1 MVEDIVYRDQI
12 TLKIFLSVSYL
23 VTEKLHMPDDTS
35 NASETRACFLYFLAI
50 PTRWKD
56 NDIYGHVNNVVYYSY
71 FDTVITHYLMVEA
84 QIDILGGAVLPFTV
98 ESKCRYHHSL
108 SFPEVVDAGLRVARL
123 GNSSVCYEIG
133 LFPQHRDQ
141 PAATGYFVD
150 VFVDRQTQK
159 SISMPPHIR
168 SALENLVLPS
178 EGAAQ

>member
-1 MVEDIVYRDQI
+1 MADDA
-12 TLKIFLSVSYL
+12 LSA
-23 VTEKLHMPDDTS
+23 D
-35 NASETRACFLYFLAI
+35 ETRDRFLYFLAI

-71 FDTVITHYLMVEA
+71 FDTLITHYLIVEA
-84 QIDILGGAVLPFTV
+84 HIDIVKGAVLPFTV
-98 ESKCRYHHSL
+98 ESKCQYYRSL
-108 SFPEVVDAGLRVARL
+108 SFPEVIDAGLRVARL
-123 GNSSVCYEIG
+123 GNSSVRYEIG
-133 LFPQHRDQ
+133 LFPQHQAR

-168 SALENLVLPS
+168 SALEKLVLPS